1 MSAKTIALRRGQPR
15 SWLITGLLA
24 GGALAY
30 LMFGFLPAQRSI
42 SRLRSQV
49 NERQQ
54 HILQAQGLIGP
65 LEQTAQQLAR
75 TRAVSDNWHESAPDH
90 HELAGHMARLT
101 AAARSASV
109 ALERFD
115 PLPPV
120 ELATLSQHAVSVE
133 LSGEFAGIFEFLRQ
147 VEQLPGSVW
156 VRDLRLTV
164 QPDGSTVQG
173 ELTLTIFVD
182 RSDSAD

>member
-1 MSAKTIALRRGQPR
+1 MGRRQPR

-24 GGALAY
+24 TGALAY
-30 LMFGFLPAQRSI
+30 LLFGFLPGQRSI

-54 HILQAQGLIGP
+54 HILQAHGLIGP
-65 LEQTAQQLAR
+65 LEQTAQQLSRIR
-75 TRAVSDNWHESAPDH
+75 TVSETWHADSPNH
-90 HELAGHMARLT
+90 QELAGHMARLT
-101 AAARSASV
+101 AAARTSNV

-115 PLPPV
+115 PQAAV
-120 ELATLSQHAVSVE
+120 ELATLSQHAVNVQ
-133 LSGEFAGIFEFLRQ
+133 LQGEFTGIFEFLRQ

-156 VRDLRLTV
+156 VRDLRLTA
-164 QPDGSTVQG
+164 QPSGSTVQG